1 MPAQLP
7 IQFACSGCS
16 EAGQLANLSRE
27 PRVLPDCQRAAAA
40 GKVLKTMERRLTR
53 RG

>member
-16 EAGQLANLSRE
+16 EAGQLVNQVDRQDE
-27 PRVLPDCQRAAAA
+27 EVLGYEDDA
-40 GKVLKTMERRLTR
+40 
-53 RG
+53 